1 MRAKDLLAFRAKAF
15 QYIRSYFQR
24 YDFIEVETPVLVSCP
39 GAEAYLQYFQSSW
52 QDVRR
57 REHCLYLRSS
67 PELYMKQ
74 MLGMGMERIFE
85 LGKCFRNGGEFSAW
99 HNPEFTMLEW
109 YQAHISFAQMIDFT
123 TGLIAEMYAQLGKKK
138 INTWHKMTVQEAFAE
153 FVGIELFDEDSEL
166 AAKALAKGY
175 EVGANDDFATC
186 FFKLMLTLVEP
197 QFKMLGNVVLYD
209 YPPSQAAL
217 AVIEDGVAKRFEVYL
232 SGIEICNSFLECLDY
247 EENCRRWQA
256 MTSKRSAA
264 GLPPLPP
271 ADDFLSALQQTLPS
285 YCGNALGVDR
295 LLALLLGAKDLQETI
310 LFRQQFDARN

>member
-1 MRAKDLLAFRAKAF
+1 MRVKDLLAFRAKAF
-15 QYIRSYFQR
+15 QHIRSYFHS
-24 YDFIEVETPVLVSCP
+24 YDFIEVETPLLVPCP

-52 QDVRR
+52 QDAMR

-67 PELYMKQ
+67 PELHMKQ

-175 EVGANDDFATC
+175 EVGASDDFATC
-186 FFKLMLTLVEP
+186 FFKLMLTIVEP
-197 QFKMLGNVVLYD
+197 QFKTLGNVVLYD

-217 AVIEDGVAKRFEVYL
+217 AVVKDGVAKRFEIYL

-247 EENCRRWQA
+247 EENCRRWQE
-256 MTSKRSAA
+256 MTVKRANA
-264 GLPPLPP
+264 GLPALSYPH
-271 ADDFLSALQQTLPS
+271 DFFVALQQPLPR

-295 LLALLLGAKDLQETI
+295 LLALLLGAKDLQDTI